1 MINIKSETILNFK
14 LTSRSNRPSTQI
26 NLQNNDV
33 QAIVI
38 SNSDFTKGDF
48 WARWRKFW
56 QFQMIGQPIRYN
68 SSCLSLLCFNI
79 SIRGKICGMGLA
91 TPFNKLLTAGD
102 DQMLAVWNMTTN
114 RHEVRSH
121 SLIILD
127 LTMIMKF

>member
-1 MINIKSETILNFK
+1 MGSL
-14 LTSRSNRPSTQI
+14 TQI
-26 NLQNNDV
+26 LTVSKDWATN
-33 QAIVI
+33 
-38 SNSDFTKGDF
+38 TK
-48 WARWRKFW
+48 
-56 QFQMIGQPIRYN
+56 Y
-68 SSCLSLLCFNI
+68 LSLLCFNI
-79 SIRGKICGMGLA
+79 SIRGKIRGMGLA